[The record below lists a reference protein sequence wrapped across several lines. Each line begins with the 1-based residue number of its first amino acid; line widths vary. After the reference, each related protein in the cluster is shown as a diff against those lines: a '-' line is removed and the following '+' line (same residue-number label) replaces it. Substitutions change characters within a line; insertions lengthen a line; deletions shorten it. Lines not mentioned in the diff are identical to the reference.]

1 MQPWWKEA
9 KLRGGCSYRFLGPQR
24 RKSGFTY
31 IAAGYIMRDA
41 CLQEG
46 KGPDHCLFRI
56 PWRSRSRLAIT
67 LRRRLLFRRLSII
80 GEAHELE
87 GNNKITE
94 PLPALPTFD
103 HVLKQ

>member
-1 MQPWWKEA
+1 MSIFRRIKEKRGRVHIISNKPRCLKMQPWWKEA

-46 KGPDHCLFRI
+46 KGPDHCLFGI

-67 LRRRLLFRRLSII
+67 LRR
-80 GEAHELE
+80 
-87 GNNKITE
+87 
-94 PLPALPTFD
+94 
-103 HVLKQ
+103 